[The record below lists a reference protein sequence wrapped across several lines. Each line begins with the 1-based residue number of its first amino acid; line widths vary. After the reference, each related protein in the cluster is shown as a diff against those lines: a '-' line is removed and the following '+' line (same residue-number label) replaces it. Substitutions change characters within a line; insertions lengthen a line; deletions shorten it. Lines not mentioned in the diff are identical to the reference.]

1 LSTSTVK
8 SPQELDKEKEA
19 EKKKTDKIPNPEDA
33 KDKRIKELEGLNKE
47 LEDEVNKVKTSYNKL
62 CKLCDDNA
70 FSLVS
75 MSNTLQSRAIN
86 LQTLLR
92 LNSREGIEM
101 RKKAREQGKQVNLEG
116 INPEAVIDE

>member
-1 LSTSTVK
+1 MSTVK

-19 EKKKTDKIPNPEDA
+19 EKKKIPNPDDA

-47 LEDEVNKVKTSYNKL
+47 LEQEVNKIKSSYNKL
-62 CKLCDDNA
+62 IRLCDDNA

-75 MSNTLQSRAIN
+75 MGNSLQGRAIN

-92 LNSREGIEM
+92 LNSREGIES
-101 RKKAREQGKQVNLEG
+101 RKKIREAGKQVNLEG